1 MNLFESGALLTPN
14 TGQEDT
20 ALKFA
25 QEHHIAVLVNRPL
38 NAISAQHRGM
48 TRLADPRYEQVE
60 TPFETQHQTVATLE
74 ETFRKEFAP
83 LIPYAGKGLEPK
95 DFFSLA
101 DELRHLRS
109 RIHNLEHW
117 DQIESQMIA
126 PHINQA
132 LQAAAKHLSRE
143 QATAWQNWQNQ
154 YIPNLVILLKIVR
167 QEAAKKSEQHLQ
179 TITAALDRFLPEE
192 KRGEPLSRKALW
204 SLTSTPGVTCVL
216 NGIRTSDYVADS
228 LTILGWEPLQNPQ
241 AIFESMRSQ

>member
-1 MNLFESGALLTPN
+1 
-14 TGQEDT
+14 
-20 ALKFA
+20 
-25 QEHHIAVLVNRPL
+25 
-38 NAISAQHRGM
+38 
-48 TRLADPRYEQVE
+48 
-60 TPFETQHQTVATLE
+60 
-74 ETFRKEFAP
+74 
-83 LIPYAGKGLEPK
+83 
-95 DFFSLA
+95 
-101 DELRHLRS
+101 
-109 RIHNLEHW
+109 
-117 DQIESQMIA
+117 MIA

-241 AIFESMRSQ
+241 AIFESMQSP